1 MSTVWTFL
9 VAWLPSPLP
18 TIVLGIISVIL
29 VLIIVRVVG
38 MILDAIPFL

>member
-1 MSTVWTFL
+1 MAQVWTFL

-18 TIVLGIISVIL
+18 TIILGIISVVL
-29 VLIIVRVVG
+29 VLIIVKVVG